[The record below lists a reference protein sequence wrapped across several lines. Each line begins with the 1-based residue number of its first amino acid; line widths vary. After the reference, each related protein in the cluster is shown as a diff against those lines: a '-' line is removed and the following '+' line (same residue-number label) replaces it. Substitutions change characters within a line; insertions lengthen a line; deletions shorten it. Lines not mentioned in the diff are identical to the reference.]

1 MRGWPYLSNE
11 PSKKNINLDILKIS
25 LIWSFVGNSN
35 VFFGTPFR
43 SEFKIRSGPSNCFS
57 SDQILRILNFLFA
70 INILE
75 LLSLGKNIETASLKI
90 STCDL
95 EGVSMYW
102 NIFSGIRCGNWVI
115 DEQFFCDSFRSYP
128 TLSEKMIIDSI
139 LNWKWLTK
147 YLISGNEFI
156 RS

>member
-75 LLSLGKNIETASLKI
+75 FVSGKKYRNRFFENLNMRPGGCFDVLKYFFGYSMRQLSHWWA
-90 STCDL
+90 
-95 EGVSMYW
+95 
-102 NIFSGIRCGNWVI
+102 IFLWFI
-115 DEQFFCDSFRSYP
+115 P
-128 TLSEKMIIDSI
+128 
-139 LNWKWLTK
+139 
-147 YLISGNEFI
+147 LISDPLRENDYRLYSELKMTHKIFNKW
-156 RS
+156 

>member
-1 MRGWPYLSNE
+1 MFSLAPHFEANSRLAWEGESNY
-11 PSKKNINLDILKIS
+11 
-25 LIWSFVGNSN
+25 
-35 VFFGTPFR
+35 
-43 SEFKIRSGPSNCFS
+43 FS

-75 LLSLGKNIETASLKI
+75 FLSLGKNIETASLKI

-139 LNWKWLTK
+139 LNWKWLIK

-156 RS
+156 RSYSSNSQSQSIWVTSKK